1 MGDDGWTPAAIDAVV
16 DDARLFHWDRVAIA
30 LQKGFPVDAPHSVD
44 GYSVLHYAAG
54 LAMDP
59 EGGGLR
65 WGHLPTVLL
74 ALAHGANPTL
84 HECHMGSTPMLW
96 AACRGSVD
104 ILRAL
109 ILAGGDVNEGD
120 YEGMYVP
127 LISVA
132 RGLAQDT
139 AVDRARLLLA
149 EPGLNPLAVR
159 EGRTAEQWAR
169 ERSMPEVADVIAEEV
184 CARVCVRARGRGRV
198 GGCGRGVG
206 QG

>member
-1 MGDDGWTPAAIDAVV
+1 
-16 DDARLFHWDRVAIA
+16 
-30 LQKGFPVDAPHSVD
+30 
-44 GYSVLHYAAG
+44 
-54 LAMDP
+54 
-59 EGGGLR
+59 
-65 WGHLPTVLL
+65 
-74 ALAHGANPTL
+74 
-84 HECHMGSTPMLW
+84 MLW

-109 ILAGGDVNEGD
+109 IAAGGDVNEGD

-139 AVDRARLLLA
+139 AVERARLLLA
-149 EPGLNPLAVR
+149 EPTLNPLAVR

-184 CARVCVRARGRGRV
+184 CGLSCRAKQ
-198 GGCGRGVG
+198 GVSG
-206 QG
+206 A